1 MAIFTP
7 TTTPHNVN
15 AFFSRGKVPFRCPR
29 HLLSTYQ
36 YFQVLDASTYPLN
49 SSSNIGYTL
58 HKQIRKNGGIRSR
71 DDSQKFQKSTKFLQK
86 TNKSVFQENQR
97 SRPRRTL
104 VQQRTQQVGWGELSP
119 PQNSLSPPHNFFAF
133 MEKRTFFMFGHLM

>member
-15 AFFSRGKVPFRCPR
+15 AFFSRGKVPFGCPR

-36 YFQVLDASTYPLN
+36 YFWVLDASTYPLD

-58 HKQIRKNGGIRSR
+58 HKHIWKNDRIQSR
-71 DDSQKFQKSTKFLQK
+71 DDS
-86 TNKSVFQENQR
+86 
-97 SRPRRTL
+97 
-104 VQQRTQQVGWGELSP
+104 
-119 PQNSLSPPHNFFAF
+119 
-133 MEKRTFFMFGHLM
+133 